1 MRLLVITQ
9 YFWPENFRINDL
21 VSELVE
27 RGHEIVVLTGKP
39 NYPQGQFFPDFLRDP
54 GQFAAYKGAR
64 ILRAPML
71 PRGRGGFS
79 LIANYASFAIGAAI
93 YGLYALRKEH
103 FDAILVYE
111 PSPVTVGVPAIVL
124 RRLMGWPV
132 AFWVQDQWPE
142 TLVAVGAV
150 KSQAILRGIGKLVS
164 YIYKRCDLILS
175 QSKSLLSQIG
185 KYTQHDKR
193 IEYFPNWAE
202 SIFYHRIAEA
212 AIEVPLAENSFDIVF
227 AGNIGEAQDFPAIL
241 EAAEILAE
249 DRRIRWIIL
258 GDGRLAAWV
267 REQVSQ
273 RQLER
278 SVILLGRFPLERMM
292 SFYEHADA
300 LLVTL
305 KSDPVFS
312 MTLPG
317 KVQSYLAA
325 GKPVLG
331 MLDGE
336 GASIIIEAKAG
347 LVCAAGNA
355 RALADAAL
363 RMSKLSFDE
372 LQRMGGRGREF
383 SDREFDRNTLL
394 TKLEKWLSELSKR
407 KVRSDGV
414 KQ

>member
-27 RGHEIVVLTGKP
+27 RSHEVVVLTGKP
-39 NYPQGQFFPDFLRDP
+39 NYPRGQFFAEYLNDP
-54 GQFAAYKGAR
+54 GSFASYKGAR
-64 ILRAPML
+64 ILRAPMR
-71 PRGRGGFS
+71 PRGRGGVS
-79 LIANYASFAIGAAI
+79 LIVNYASFAIGAAI
-93 YGLYALRKEH
+93 YGLYALRREH

-124 RRLMGWPV
+124 RRLKGWPV

-150 KSQAILRGIGKLVS
+150 KSRAVLRVIGKLVS
-164 YIYKRCDLILS
+164 FIYKRCDLILS
-175 QSKSLLSQIG
+175 QSKGLLSLIR
-185 KYTQHDKR
+185 KYCQSDKR

-202 SIFYHRIAEA
+202 STYYERIAEPA
-212 AIEVPLAENSFDIVF
+212 VEVPLAENTFDIVF

-241 EAAEILAE
+241 DAAEILAE
-249 DRRIRWIIL
+249 ERRIRWIIV
-258 GDGRLAAWV
+258 GDGRMAAWV
-267 REQVSQ
+267 TEQVRQ
-273 RQLER
+273 RDLER

-305 KSDPVFS
+305 KFDAVFS

-325 GKPVLG
+325 GKPLLG

-336 GASIIIEAKAG
+336 GASIILEAKAG

-355 RALADAAL
+355 RSLADAAL
-363 RMSKLSFDE
+363 RMSKLSLDD
-372 LQRMGGRGREF
+372 LKCMGECGRAF
-383 SDREFDRNTLL
+383 SNREFDRNALL
-394 TKLEKWLSELSKR
+394 SKLESWLYELSTR
-407 KVRSDGV
+407 QGRSSGV
-414 KQ
+414 KN